1 MHGRFLLSVR
11 IATNTNIRPVKG
23 KISLN
28 KCSTESPAAFMRQDG
43 RFLHGVFSR
52 FLFPTVLSV
61 LGGTVNVM
69 VDSAIVGNM
78 MGAQALAAINL
89 CGPIFLLC
97 STAGSLIGSGAGL
110 LAAAQIGR
118 GESERSCVCYTLCV
132 ALQFLFG
139 FLLTIGGLL
148 FLRPVVRL
156 LGADDTLFA
165 MALSYARIAFW
176 GAPVKCLLYVP
187 FNFLRLDG
195 KPAMVSV
202 SLLAMTA
209 LNGVLDYLLIKVGWG
224 LAGASLASVLATCLG
239 VAVGFVC
246 LHGGSFRLIVPH
258 GGASM
263 LRELLVLGTPPA
275 LNNLLSVVR
284 MILLN
289 RILMAAG
296 GSGFVAIFTVVGSVS
311 DFTLCVISG
320 VPQTASPLVGIYS
333 SERNNP
339 GMRLL
344 VRMQLCY
351 GGVLIG
357 GMAAAIILAPGLICT
372 LFGLTQTAQ
381 AVWAL
386 RLFAL
391 SLPMAMLCSILI
403 FFYNASGQVPLAN
416 GVTVCRVL
424 LFAVIPAFVLSR
436 AGFPVWWFFP
446 LSELLTLAALFV
458 ALWRKARPDTL
469 RSPIL
474 LLDEA
479 YDRMGKVI
487 DFSVEARAD
496 AVGRAAEL
504 IGGFCEQNNL
514 TARQTMAVSLSIE
527 EMLTIMM
534 KHCFKEQSQATVDV
548 RVFVIQG
555 EVGLRIRNAGKQ
567 FNPIDYYQAHQAADE
582 MGEALGIRMILKLA
596 QSVCYQRT
604 FGVNTLTIL
613 L

>member
-1 MHGRFLLSVR
+1 M
-11 IATNTNIRPVKG
+11 NE
-23 KISLN
+23 
-28 KCSTESPAAFMRQDG
+28 CSIESPATFMRQDG
-43 RFLHGVFSR
+43 RFLRGVFNR

-61 LGGTVNVM
+61 LGGTVNVLI
-69 VDSAIVGNM
+69 DSAIVGNM

-97 STAGSLIGSGAGL
+97 STIGSLIGSGAGL

-118 GESERSCVCYTLCV
+118 AESEKGCVCYTLCV
-132 ALQFLFG
+132 ALQLLFG
-139 FLLTIGGLL
+139 TFLTIGGLL
-148 FLRPVVRL
+148 FLRPAVKL
-156 LGADDTLFA
+156 FGADDALFA
-165 MALSYARIAFW
+165 MALAYAQIAFW

-202 SLLAMTA
+202 SLLTMTA
-209 LNGVLDYLLIKVGWG
+209 LNGVLDYLFIKAGWG

-239 VAVGFVC
+239 AAVGFIC
-246 LHGGSFRLIVPH
+246 LHGGSFRLTMPR
-258 GGASM
+258 GGTSM
-263 LRELLVLGTPPA
+263 LREMLMLGTPPA
-275 LNNLLSVVR
+275 LNNLLSMVR

-296 GSGFVAIFTVVGSVS
+296 GSAFVAIFTMVGSVS

-320 VPQTASPLVGIYS
+320 VPQTSSPLVGIYN

-344 VRMQLCY
+344 IHMQLCY
-351 GGVLIG
+351 GGILIG
-357 GMAAAIILAPGLICT
+357 SIAAAIALAPALICT
-372 LFGLTQTAQ
+372 LFGLMQTAQ

-403 FFYNASGQVPLAN
+403 YFYNASGQVPFAN
-416 GVTVCRVL
+416 GMTFCRVF
-424 LFAVIPAFVLSR
+424 LFAVLPAAVLSWT
-436 AGFPVWWFFP
+436 GFPVWWFYP
-446 LSELLTLAALFV
+446 LSELLTLAVLFV
-458 ALWRKARPDTL
+458 VLWRKAQSDTPC
-469 RSPIL
+469 SPIL

-487 DFSVEARAD
+487 DFSVEARID
-496 AVGRAAEL
+496 EAVRAAGL
-504 IGGFCEQNNL
+504 IGGFCNQNSL
-514 TARQTMAVSLSIE
+514 TARQAMAVSLSIE
-527 EMLTIMM
+527 EMLTILI
-534 KHCFKEQSQATVDV
+534 KHCFQEQGQATVDV

-555 EVGLRIRNAGKQ
+555 EIGLRIRNAGKQ

-596 QSVCYQRT
+596 KSVCYQRT